1 MRGLLVV
8 VCLAI
13 AVPVRADDRAPRVAE
28 DGDAFVAH
36 QAGTETWSIGS
47 ANLEVVIGLDAAR
60 TLAIQG
66 MRNPSTDRTWDVS
79 PAADAT
85 IAIDGQR
92 LPIGATGGF
101 TFTGAVAQTREHG

>member
-1 MRGLLVV
+1 MRAVLAV

-13 AVPVRADDRAPRVAE
+13 AVPVRADDRAPRIAE

-36 QAGTETWSIGS
+36 QAGTDTWSVGN
-47 ANLEVVIGLDAAR
+47 ANLEVVIALDASR
-60 TLAIQG
+60 TLAIQE
-66 MRNPSTDRTWDVS
+66 MRNPSTGRTWDVS

-92 LPIGATGGF
+92 LPIGASGGF
-101 TFTGAVAQTREHG
+101 TF